1 MLIQNEF
8 FDLLVQEEKVI
19 LRTKKNGFPLKSF
32 DAITREHPRLKIIS
46 FPVLRKAL
54 TELEAEHI
62 IGNWIPTIEVAIAAD
77 KMTAQLYI
85 NVSTKEFEENKQS
98 ILKQAEKVLDDAG
111 VIYGRKALQDEP
123 FKPGEPINR
132 GYWKKARKR

>member
-1 MLIQNEF
+1 MLVQNEF

-32 DAITREHPRLKIIS
+32 DAITREYPRLKISS

-62 IGNWIPTIEVAIAAD
+62 IGNWIPTIEVAIASD

-85 NVSTKEFEENKQS
+85 NVSTKEFEKIKINPK
-98 ILKQAEKVLDDAG
+98 AG
-111 VIYGRKALQDEP
+111 
-123 FKPGEPINR
+123 
-132 GYWKKARKR
+132 